1 MIYCQKVRT
10 IDDALQSAQI
20 NCVDGTVLFASLLRA
35 INIEPVMIRVPGHMF
50 IGYYT
55 DKKNEKL
62 QFLETTIIGDV
73 SLDEYFPDEKLDS
86 ISGTKTQSEM
96 SRLTFDKA
104 KEYATKKYE
113 EIKENTGDESCQFLR
128 ISKSIRSKIQSIGR

>member
-1 MIYCQKVRT
+1 M
-10 IDDALQSAQI
+10 
-20 NCVDGTVLFASLLRA
+20 
-35 INIEPVMIRVPGHMF
+35 
-50 IGYYT
+50 
-55 DKKNEKL
+55 
-62 QFLETTIIGDV
+62 LETTIIGDV

-86 ISGTKTQSEM
+86 ISETKTQSEM

-113 EIKENTGDESCQFLR
+113 AIKSNTGDESFQFLE